1 MHVNALVAQFILD
14 MMEVRIRWARNAE
27 EVIDSVRYAVL
38 SDRRLR
44 LRGEDKPMARDRV
57 LQLSKM
63 VADAYLGA
71 PEMGYG
77 VNGEDEGSPS

>member
-1 MHVNALVAQFILD
+1 MPGPEYVELVV
-14 MMEVRIRWARNAE
+14 EVRGPEAFPARELAE
-27 EVIDSVRYAVL
+27 EVIDTVRFAVL

-44 LRGEDKPMARDRV
+44 LRGEDRPMARDRV

-63 VADAYLGA
+63 VAEAYLGS